1 MRLDGKRALITGALG
16 GIGRKV
22 AERFA
27 AEGARLALADAARGE
42 SPVAGAR
49 GYVADLTQ
57 VAECRRLAAEAAAD
71 LGGIDL
77 LVNCVGVFEQMPLAE
92 ATEENWDRN
101 LDINLK
107 GVFFLIQ
114 ATAPLMRRRGGGRI
128 VNLTSIAGSDGF
140 ATATAYCAAKG
151 GLLTLTRALAMELAP
166 EGI

>member
-27 AEGARLALADAARGE
+27 AEGARLALADATRGE

-49 GYVADLTQ
+49 GYVADLAR
-57 VAECRRLAAEAAAD
+57 VAECRRLAAEAEAA

-77 LVNCVGVFEQMPLAE
+77 LVNCVGVFEKMPLAE

-101 LDINLK
+101 LDINL
-107 GVFFLIQ
+107 
-114 ATAPLMRRRGGGRI
+114 
-128 VNLTSIAGSDGF
+128 
-140 ATATAYCAAKG
+140 
-151 GLLTLTRALAMELAP
+151 
-166 EGI
+166 